1 MALLARVKNWVA
13 ETLSSADLNAEI
25 DNILNNLDG
34 SKVEDYSTNAAEMQ
48 TTTDP
53 GEVSSESL
61 ATTLNG
67 ELERLRFVLK
77 EIKGDVAQWYTT
89 GATSLSEISAALG
102 TSLDGN
108 RISSGASRADSGQPV
123 YLIPNGAAATA
134 SIDGT
139 PTNLI
144 YFVNG
149 TQATINTDLA
159 ISSISTAPSSNNTA
173 LVNDTA
179 VADGEETKILGEYGT
194 EITIDAAGPEIT
206 SKVGEMAA
214 FKINNGST
222 DEYFIA
228 RVHSSTQLKEARRG
242 FFFDSSSNPVPRI
255 AIADNDTITLLRISW
270 IFGKSDGTVAKT
282 TNEPA
287 WQSDTPGSPV
297 TDDYWFDMINN
308 TWKRYD
314 GASFVSADATLL
326 GIVAC
331 DSSNCIAARSFE
343 FAGEANPIN
352 TIQLEWVSATQVRAI
367 QNRATIGVFN
377 SEVKYKYDNPVWD
390 ITADLESGVTESSA
404 TMYYLYITED
414 GDEVISD
421 KIPYDREGDLQG
433 YFHPHHIWRCVGQVY
448 NDGSSDLEL
457 PRTFEGVRT
466 IFPDERNKITNLTA
480 LDGSSYTVTQDEDAI
495 IVDATSDDIT
505 LNLHTVRGNKGK
517 FLKIQRTDDSGWR
530 ILSTFVDGDVTVG
543 TDNINTT
550 AHGYADLQKVQLT
563 SSGTLPA
570 GLALATDYWVIKV
583 DADNYKLASSLANAI
598 ADTAVD
604 ITAAAGGGTHTT
616 TTVQTTVTVDP
627 FGSETFNNGASTFVL
642 YTQKE
647 TLDLLTDETDWFI
660 LNHRTNTPEKS
671 YTPTTQGLGTP
682 SSVGFTWQRI
692 GQNMRIVGGLIA
704 GTNTAVEMQI
714 SLPLGF
720 TGDGNIP
727 TRRSYGDIVLG
738 YNAAAAAYIHM
749 EPDAAYMTFGIQ
761 TSGTSGVSKM
771 NGNNINSSASYN
783 FYALIPIE
791 EWKA

>member
-34 SKVEDYSTNAAEMQ
+34 SKVEDYSANTTEMQ

-108 RISSGASRADSGQPV
+108 RISSGAVRADSNQPV

-194 EITIDAAGPEIT
+194 EITIDAAGSEIT

-367 QNRATIGVFN
+367 QNRATVGVFN
-377 SEVKYKYDNPVWD
+377 SEIKYKYDNPVWD
-390 ITADLESGVTESSA
+390 ITTDLESGVSETNS

-421 KIPYDREGDLQG
+421 KIPYDRLGDLEG
-433 YFHPHHIWRCVGQVY
+433 YFHPHHVWRCVGQVF
-448 NDGSSDLEL
+448 NDGSGDLEV
-457 PRTFEGVRT
+457 PETFMPPKI
-466 IFPDERNKITNLTA
+466 IFPADNSKVVSV
-480 LDGSSYTVTQDEDAI
+480 DGTSGSYTVKDDDELILVDAI
-495 IVDATSDDIT
+495 SENLTIT
-505 LNLHTVRGNKGK
+505 FPALDKSGGRSIKVKRLDLGGHTVAP
-517 FLKIQRTDDSGWR
+517 
-530 ILSTFVDGDVTVG
+530 TFVDGDVTVG

-550 AHGYADLQKVQLT
+550 AHDLQDLQKVQLT
-563 SSGTLPA
+563 TTGTLPA
-570 GLALATDYWVIKV
+570 GLALATDYYVIKV
-583 DADNYKLASSLANAI
+583 DADNYKLAASLADAI

-616 TTVQTTVTVDP
+616 TSTQTVVTID
-627 FGSETFNNGASTFVL
+627 FHGSETLKDGSANVTA
-642 YTQKE
+642 YTQNE
-647 TLDLLTDETDWFI
+647 LYDLIPDASNWHIQDHYTSTAP
-660 LNHRTNTPEKS
+660 RA
-671 YTPTTQGLGTP
+671 YTPVFTGLGT
-682 SSVGFTWQRI
+682 VTNIDCTWSRM
-692 GQNMRIVGGLIA
+692 GKNMHFLLYFKIA
-704 GTNTAVEMQI
+704 TVTAVEARV
-714 SLPLGF
+714 GF
-720 TGDGNIP
+720 IGG
-727 TRRSYGDIVLG
+727 
-738 YNAAAAAYIHM
+738 
-749 EPDAAYMTFGIQ
+749 
-761 TSGTSGVSKM
+761 
-771 NGNNINSSASYN
+771 INSSSTVPALAVAGAGQINRAGTESLVSLIEPSVSYSTLGLQN
-783 FYALIPIE
+783 AVVTGFLKAIGTNLPNTTFIGVTGIVPIE
-791 EWKA
+791 EWRE